1 MFKKFF
7 HVFNKTNKLI
17 ENINFHI
24 VNQSRKKD
32 LYILFKIED
41 NFQNRLNLQ
50 ILHLSLILLSLN
62 IYKNKYYLEK
72 KIFKAFLNNFDL
84 DFREKGLGDKIIEK
98 KIFEISN
105 LVNYQFVQYK
115 ESINDKKLL
124 RKILNKFFIF
134 NTIDNKINLLE
145 SYVHK
150 QNLYLQKLNFN
161 SLLDK
166 KIFLDWN
173 NYLY

>member
-62 IYKNKYYLEK
+62 IN
-72 KIFKAFLNNFDL
+72 IF
-84 DFREKGLGDKIIEK
+84 IC
-98 KIFEISN
+98 
-105 LVNYQFVQYK
+105 Y
-115 ESINDKKLL
+115 
-124 RKILNKFFIF
+124 
-134 NTIDNKINLLE
+134 
-145 SYVHK
+145 
-150 QNLYLQKLNFN
+150 
-161 SLLDK
+161 
-166 KIFLDWN
+166 
-173 NYLY
+173 

>member
-7 HVFNKTNKLI
+7 HVFNKNNTI
-17 ENINFHI
+17 IQNINLHI
-24 VNQSRKKD
+24 INQSRKKD

-50 ILHLSLILLSLN
+50 ILHLSLILLNLN
-62 IYKNKYYLEK
+62 IHKNKYYLEK
-72 KIFKAFLNNFDL
+72 KLFKAFLNNFDL

-105 LVNYQFVQYK
+105 LVNYQFIQYK
-115 ESINDKKLL
+115 KSITNKKLL
-124 RKILNKFFIF
+124 RISLNEFFIF
-134 NTIDNKINLLE
+134 STIDNKISSLE
-145 SYVHK
+145 SYVNK

-161 SLLDK
+161 SLLDTE
-166 KIFLDWN
+166 IFLD
-173 NYLY
+173 

>member
-7 HVFNKTNKLI
+7 HIFNKTNKLI
-17 ENINFHI
+17 ENINFQI
-24 VNQSRKKD
+24 VNQSRKQD

-50 ILHLSLILLSLN
+50 ILHLSLILLNLN

-98 KIFEISN
+98 K
-105 LVNYQFVQYK
+105 
-115 ESINDKKLL
+115 
-124 RKILNKFFIF
+124 
-134 NTIDNKINLLE
+134 
-145 SYVHK
+145 
-150 QNLYLQKLNFN
+150 NF
-161 SLLDK
+161 
-166 KIFLDWN
+166 
-173 NYLY
+173 

>member
-84 DFREKGLGDKIIEK
+84 DFREKGLGDKTIEK

-124 RKILNKFFIF
+124 RNILNKFFIF

>member
-1 MFKKFF
+1 M
-7 HVFNKTNKLI
+7 
-17 ENINFHI
+17 
-24 VNQSRKKD
+24 
-32 LYILFKIED
+32 
-41 NFQNRLNLQ
+41 
-50 ILHLSLILLSLN
+50 
-62 IYKNKYYLEK
+62 
-72 KIFKAFLNNFDL
+72 

-124 RKILNKFFIF
+124 RNILNKFFIF

-166 KIFLDWN
+166 QIFLD
-173 NYLY
+173 

>member
-1 MFKKFF
+1 MFKNFF
-7 HVFNKTNKLI
+7 YIFNKNKKI
-17 ENINFHI
+17 VEKINFQI
-24 VNQSRKKD
+24 VNQSRKQD
-32 LYILFKIED
+32 LYILFGIKD

-50 ILHLSLILLSLN
+50 ILHLSIILLNLN
-62 IYKNKYYLEK
+62 IHKNKYYLEK
-72 KIFKAFLNNFDL
+72 KLFKVFLNNFDL

-124 RKILNKFFIF
+124 RNILNKFFIF
-134 NTIDNKINLLE
+134 NIIDNKINLLE

-161 SLLDK
+161 SLLDT
-166 KIFLDWN
+166 KIFLD
-173 NYLY
+173 